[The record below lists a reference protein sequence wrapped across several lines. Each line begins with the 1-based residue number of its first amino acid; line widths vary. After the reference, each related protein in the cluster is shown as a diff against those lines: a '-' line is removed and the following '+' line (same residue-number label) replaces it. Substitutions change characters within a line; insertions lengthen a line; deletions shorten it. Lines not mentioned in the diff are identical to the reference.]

1 MRPEKAIDYLEFIFD
16 EEIEAQKLGE
26 KKSDEDMARLR
37 ADYRDVFLGSAS
49 GKRVLAD
56 LLNECAVFE
65 SSFTRYSANT
75 FYNEGK
81 TDIGLMLLDQCFNIK
96 DRDTKKDG

>member
-1 MRPEKAIDYLEFIFD
+1 MKPEDAIDDLGFIFD
-16 EEIEAQKLGE
+16 EEIELDKVAR
-26 KKSDEDMARLR
+26 KKNDEELSQLR
-37 ADYRDVFLGSAS
+37 NDYRTVFLGSAA

-56 LLNECAVFE
+56 LLNECEVFE

-81 TDIGLMLLDQCFNIK
+81 NDIGLLLLGQCFNIK
-96 DRDTKKDG
+96 DREKEDG